1 MNNKH
6 EVVKMFLLHSNT
18 ELKYILN
25 VQDLH
30 TSMKSCIINTKRCFY
45 GFFLLRLDQI
55 KGDNCLSIFKKMGYG
70 AEYTDFAMLLGGK
83 NREWWTM
90 TPKNYGP
97 VAIQG
102 DHYSTCR
109 ASWNTSV
116 GVRPAIKYSTISHF
130 CKNGKQNVSGVT
142 EVEFGEYPCSVDEE
156 NDLLF
161 KAYYDKKMIL
171 TDKNY
176 KIVNPMV
183 GYEPATHITSYPV
196 YEYNGKKYIK
206 IESAQSQQGNHFT
219 NGNKV
224 KGENRYFLR
233 IEPIV
238 WLVDEEADLAVTKN
252 IVFAGVMFN
261 AWSGYFEYDEF
272 EKSFMKKFL
281 NKTFAEDIKT
291 PEMHIFEEEHSSHK
305 KL

>member
-1 MNNKH
+1 M
-6 EVVKMFLLHSNT
+6 
-18 ELKYILN
+18 
-25 VQDLH
+25 D
-30 TSMKSCIINTKRCFY
+30 
-45 GFFLLRLDQI
+45 FFLLRLDQI

-90 TPKNYGP
+90 TPQSYGP

-109 ASWNTSV
+109 APWDISV
-116 GVRPAIKYSTISHF
+116 CVRPAIKYSTISHL
-130 CKNGKQNVSGVT
+130 CKNRKQNASGVT

-156 NDLLF
+156 NDSLY

-171 TDKNY
+171 TDKNH

-183 GYEPATHITSYPV
+183 GYEPATYITSYPV
-196 YEYNGKKYIK
+196 YEYNGKKYIT

-224 KGENRYFLR
+224 KGQNRYFLR

-261 AWSGYFEYDEF
+261 AMSGYYEYDEF

-281 NKTFAEDIKT
+281 NKTFAKDIKT
-291 PEMHIFEEEHSSHK
+291 PEMHIFEEEHSSHR